1 MEQFAAW
8 LINTYPL
15 TNDNNR
21 NILKEGLKLFRQ
33 GNVIHA
39 YQEGSVMTGKVQ
51 DNGQKHVLLDEEI
64 GDLSR
69 CSCGAT
75 TLCPH
80 QLATFLSVWSQSKTI
95 ASLIDGWKEQSTD
108 NILPTFASVTIKKEA
123 TTYEESSLSSWLE
136 FVAYQHQQY
145 KSSIPSKRTYLTGLT
160 HAFFPKLRTQ
170 APKKAE
176 IRPLFLL
183 HASLYCMEQV
193 INSYD
198 SSQPYQYIADILHRF
213 VDTVEEESKG
223 LFHSAIAF
231 QLDSLLKESRQLIRE
246 KLLQHEEPFIRE
258 MFYVYQFTW
267 NDVFQRRNWMS
278 SELKELEGEKSLQ
291 AELAKTHLLFLLK
304 KDDDALKLVKKNG
317 NQYAPYLFHWLQSL
331 VSNKAKDRLESWLA
345 ISLPIVTSYI
355 HSEPT
360 YDRKRQLTKHL
371 LKLLTDYAMETR
383 QDKLYKDAMRQLM
396 PYSYG
401 EYEWYLFETKNYR
414 QWVELQL
421 WMGFELS
428 GLEAYKLK
436 EIKKTDAYALFP
448 LYHVAINKA
457 LEQRNKTA
465 YKEATSL
472 LKTLHGLYKKE
483 KLEDI
488 WLQYLLQL
496 KEGTKRLRS
505 FQEELKKGRF
515 SYD

>member
-8 LINTYPL
+8 LIDTYPL
-15 TNDNNR
+15 SEDQNR
-21 NILKEGLKLFRQ
+21 QTLKEGLKLFRQ

-39 YQEGSVMTGKVQ
+39 YQEGSSLTGKVQ
-51 DNGQKHVLLDEEI
+51 DNGQKHVLLDAEI

-69 CSCGAT
+69 CSCGAS

-80 QLATFLSVWSQSKTI
+80 QVATFLTIWSQTNTI
-95 ASLIDGWKEQSTD
+95 ASLIDAWKD
-108 NILPTFASVTIKKEA
+108 EA
-123 TTYEESSLSSWLE
+123 TENIVPVLASARTKEVTSFEDTSLASWLD
-136 FVAYQHQQY
+136 FVDYQHAEF
-145 KSSIPSKRTYLTGLT
+145 KSSIPTKRTYLTGLT
-160 HAFFPKLRTQ
+160 HAFFPKLRLQ

-193 INSYD
+193 ISSYD

-213 VDTVEEESKG
+213 VDIVEEESKG

-231 QLDSLLKESRQLIRE
+231 QLDSLLKESRQLIRL
-246 KLLQHEEPFIRE
+246 KLLQQEEPFIRE

-267 NDVFQRRNWMS
+267 NDVFQRRNWMA
-278 SELKELEGEKSLQ
+278 SELKELEGKDSLQ
-291 AELAKTHLLFLLK
+291 AELAKTHLLFLQK
-304 KDDDALKLVKKNG
+304 KDEAALKLVRKNG
-317 NQYAPYLFHWLQSL
+317 NQYAPYVFHWLQAL
-331 VSNKAKDRLESWLA
+331 VSAKAKDRLENWLSTA
-345 ISLPIVTSYI
+345 LPIVTDYI

-371 LKLLTDYAMETR
+371 LKLLTDYALETKHD
-383 QDKLYKDAMRQLM
+383 QLYKEALRKLM

-401 EYEWYLFETKNYR
+401 EYEWFLFETKSYR
-414 QWVELQL
+414 KWVELQL

-436 EIKKTDAYALFP
+436 EIKKADPYALFP

-472 LKTLHGLYKKE
+472 LKALHSLYKKE
-483 KLEDI
+483 KLEDV
-488 WLQYLLQL
+488 WLQYLQQL